1 MIFHSKANDSNLYNS
16 LLKLSRNTFF
26 YNNIKL
32 KDTFNTRIYLMFM
45 HFSIFLIIFKTK
57 KINFPQKEYDKLF
70 DFIENDLRESGLGDV
85 AVNKNMKNLNKF
97 FYDIL
102 LKLNVSK
109 NGFKINTDLIIKYF
123 NELDA
128 SKTDKISL
136 FSNYLVTFYNF
147 CFDIDPQ
154 NMIQDALKFKVK

>member
-1 MIFHSKANDSNLYNS
+1 M
-16 LLKLSRNTFF
+16 
-26 YNNIKL
+26 L
-32 KDTFNTRIYLMFM
+32 KDTFNTRVYLMFM

-57 KINFPQKEYDKLF
+57 KINFPQEEYDKLF

-85 AVNKNMKNLNKF
+85 AVNKNMKNLNKI

-102 LKLNVSK
+102 LKINLSK
-109 NGFKINTDLIIKYF
+109 NGFEINKDLIFKYF
-123 NELDA
+123 GELDTT
-128 SKTDKISL
+128 KMDKISL
-136 FSNYLVTFYNF
+136 FSNYLIAFYNF